1 MITSLPQNQNA
12 DFILYLM
19 SQDFSESQVI
29 IVHFLLFK
37 TIYSF
42 CSLLVVVKYNMRL

>member
-37 TIYSF
+37 TRTRF
-42 CSLLVVVKYNMRL
+42 RLQQLDRAVED